1 MSALVSDSNGLPPLE
16 SELTIPPGPV
26 DAAEFLNARFPDEA
40 SLNAGLEP
48 LAEQLRD
55 ALAAIDYT
63 LAEKLRA
70 DRNAG
75 AASAARVAA
84 SLAAA
89 DSLAARVA
97 ALTTAARAADAAA
110 RAATAPAKPFSVA
123 LANNA
128 DTAAALDA
136 LVVLHDSVLSLE
148 AAAGVGSLE
157 AVAKD
162 TALFPGI
169 RAALATLGDS
179 HEDLGAEGDAE
190 SGGRRSV
197 TAGRSNTGLQR
208 VPELRARAKIG
219 SESLRQ
225 TILSEFRQLSD
236 VVTLSVTT
244 DAPPSPKLDEAVR
257 RLRVACKVAEC
268 MGGNVQNEVVGAHV
282 RSRMMAFR
290 AAFEMDK
297 SGMIGTD
304 KRFSWIRRELRS
316 NWARLGGE
324 TVDRG
329 WGAIFPEPW
338 DVAWRLATAGMRAMR
353 SWICETLDAGADR
366 DVVAMVGAL
375 GKAKEFEMELD
386 RRFARGGDGGEHPE
400 TSTADGTASK
410 SLARPP
416 FTGTL
421 SGCFGPYMSA
431 YVDQE
436 DEHLRITIVDL
447 LRAETWQTISDGGVL
462 KSSTDLFLA
471 IKKSMRMCAALDSRQ
486 SLFSLYKVFRKHL
499 AAYATELN
507 RRLPAPVPLSNPALV
522 PLSTSADAVA
532 ALKESATSMEQPA
545 FQKRVDIA
553 CALIGTADYCAKTV
567 EQLEESLQDAVEE
580 AYAPE
585 VTMVNERDEFTTTAA
600 KAVRALVSVVFG
612 DLRGSLAA
620 ITRTEWAEWSAVG
633 DSSAYVEEISTKMS
647 MLMPLLGSKLS
658 KPHMRF
664 FLERLAAELVP
675 AFSKHLYSCGRMN
688 HTAAQ
693 QLLLDAT
700 SIKTLVL
707 RLPPLAGAPVP
718 GTFQKYVTRET
729 GKIEAMLK
737 VVLSPTEMAVSAY
750 TALVPNGT
758 ATDLQRILEIKGLP
772 RTESAPLILEY
783 TRLVGPQ
790 QGLKSPPSSTPASAE
805 KERPNPS
812 SASPF
817 DPGSGGALLSAS
829 TESAMASSQKTAEA
843 GVESVRA
850 LFRGFGSSWGTQLNN
865 AGVADRIGLTAG
877 RISESLEST
886 TELMKKR
893 FGGPNGQGS

>member
-1 MSALVSDSNGLPPLE
+1 MSGVLGDPGRLCVE
-16 SELTIPPGPV
+16 SELKIPEGPV

-40 SLNAGLEP
+40 SLNAGLDP
-48 LAEQLRD
+48 LSDQLRD

-84 SLAAA
+84 SLAAVDA
-89 DSLAARVA
+89 LAPRLESL
-97 ALTTAARAADAAA
+97 TAAA
-110 RAATAPAKPFSVA
+110 RAAEAAARAAIAPAKPFSVA

-136 LVVLHDSVLSLE
+136 LVLLHDSVLSLE

-162 TALFPGI
+162 EALFPGM
-169 RAALATLGDS
+169 RAALATLAESDGQGGTDG
-179 HEDLGAEGDAE
+179 EDG
-190 SGGRRSV
+190 SGGRISV
-197 TAGRSNTGLQR
+197 TAGRSATGLER
-208 VPELRARAKIG
+208 LPELRARAKIG

-236 VVTLSVTT
+236 VVTLSVTA

-257 RLRVACKVAEC
+257 RLRVACKVAES
-268 MGGNVQNEVVGAHV
+268 MDGNVQKEVIGAHV
-282 RSRMMAFR
+282 RSRMLAFR

-297 SGMIGTD
+297 SGMLGTD

-324 TVDRG
+324 SMDRG
-329 WGAIFPEPW
+329 WGVIFPDSW
-338 DVAWRLATAGMRAMR
+338 DVAWRLATAGMRTMR
-353 SWICETLDAGADR
+353 SWVCETLDAGADT

-375 GKAKEFEMELD
+375 GKAKEFEIELD
-386 RRFARGGDGGEHPE
+386 RRFARAGDESGDAPPGAKSD
-400 TSTADGTASK
+400 TSTRA
-410 SLARPP
+410 P
-416 FTGTL
+416 FAGTL
-421 SGCFGPYMSA
+421 SSCFGPYMSA

-436 DEHLRITIVDL
+436 DEHLRITLVEL
-447 LRAETWQTISDGGVL
+447 LRSETWKAMSDGGVL

-471 IKKSMRMCAALDSRQ
+471 IKKSMRMCATLDSRQ

-499 AAYATELN
+499 SVYATELN
-507 RRLPAPVPLSNPALV
+507 RRLPSPVPPATTALGALSA
-522 PLSTSADAVA
+522 ADLEAAV
-532 ALKESATSMEQPA
+532 KKSSSSMEQPA
-545 FQKRVDIA
+545 FQKRVDMA

-567 EQLEESLQDAVEE
+567 EQLEESLRDAVEG
-580 AYAPE
+580 AYAQE
-585 VTMVNERDEFTTTAA
+585 VTMVSEGDNFTTTAA
-600 KAVRALVSVVFG
+600 KAVRALVNVVCG

-620 ITRTEWAEWSAVG
+620 IARTDWGEWSAVG
-633 DSSAYVEEISTKMS
+633 DSSAYVEEIAAKMS
-647 MLMPLLGSKLS
+647 RLMPVLGSRLS

-664 FLERLAAELVP
+664 FLERFASEFLP
-675 AFSKHLYSCGRMN
+675 AFSKQLYSCGRMN

-700 SIKTLVL
+700 SIKTFVL
-707 RLPPLAGAPVP
+707 RIPSLGGAPVP
-718 GTFQKYVTRET
+718 GTFQKYVARES

-737 VVLSPTEMAVSAY
+737 VVQSPTAMSVSAY

-758 ATDLQRILEIKGLP
+758 ATDLQRILEIKGLL
-772 RTESAPLILEY
+772 RAESAPLVLEY
-783 TRLVGPQ
+783 SRLVGPQ
-790 QGLKSPPSSTPASAE
+790 QGLKSTPTSAE
-805 KERPNPS
+805 KARP
-812 SASPF
+812 SAADEDVRGPVSHLRT
-817 DPGSGGALLSAS
+817 SS
-829 TESAMASSQKTAEA
+829 TEGAMASSQKTAEV

-850 LFRGFGSSWGTQLNN
+850 LFRGFGTSWGTQLNN
-865 AGVADRIGLTAG
+865 GGGGVADRLGLTAG

-893 FGGPNGQGS
+893 FAGPGGPES